1 MCGGSLI
8 SAARTAEVGDA
19 LPPLLSNLSQDL
31 LPAGPP
37 GPTLHSHFH
46 FLPVETQGFLQG
58 PQPAHSKTI
67 TTLVS
72 LQPLINV
79 SGNSLES
86 LPLQMDTLLMGSAP
100 YRRAA
105 QTFSAFSGW
114 CLPSPIS
121 ELEIFTTGSSFHPS
135 THPKLNIFPGGES
148 FKKKKPNLTF
158 LSS

>member
-46 FLPVETQGFLQG
+46 LLPVETQRFLQG
-58 PQPAHSKTI
+58 PQPAHSNTI

-79 SGNSLES
+79 SVKSLES
-86 LPLQMDTLLMGSAP
+86 LPLQMDTLLTARGTGTTLIPQSVHYEFAP
-100 YRRAA
+100 GASYLLALNV
-105 QTFSAFSGW
+105 TTTYWLNGICS
-114 CLPSPIS
+114 LSPGC
-121 ELEIFTTGSSFHPS
+121 T
-135 THPKLNIFPGGES
+135 
-148 FKKKKPNLTF
+148 NL
-158 LSS
+158 